1 MKIER
6 NETCPC
12 GSNKKYKKCCYLK
25 QSETINK
32 PHIMRNRTG
41 ELFHPVRLHYEVS
54 DKKEFLNILKQLKC
68 IDADITNRRFIWLYA
83 DEAKKLTFPNAYN
96 KIPKQFHPIVIGSFF
111 ESKSRNDEVFLD
123 VRSHE
128 RASQAVA
135 FFDNYIP
142 SKYAKITHASLTYRL
157 VEDNQKNLTINFDK
171 LFPDGHADKQEE
183 ERSKL
188 NAKLT
193 SFDPKKE
200 SILTL
205 LESTH
210 NKIYPETDKIKL
222 SYYEDGPSM
231 LNIALQISS
240 TVALER
246 MNGNEMTHKDVMDKI
261 TDSVASSD

>member
-1 MKIER
+1 M
-6 NETCPC
+6 
-12 GSNKKYKKCCYLK
+12 
-25 QSETINK
+25 
-32 PHIMRNRTG
+32 
-41 ELFHPVRLHYEVS
+41 
-54 DKKEFLNILKQLKC
+54 
-68 IDADITNRRFIWLYA
+68 
-83 DEAKKLTFPNAYN
+83 
-96 KIPKQFHPIVIGSFF
+96 
-111 ESKSRNDEVFLD
+111 FLD
-123 VRSHE
+123 VRSPE

-135 FFDNYIP
+135 FFDTHIP
-142 SKYAKITHASLTYRL
+142 RNHATITHASLTYRL
-157 VEDNQKNLTINFDK
+157 VKDNPKNLTISFDR

-188 NAKLT
+188 NAQLT
-193 SFDPKKE
+193 SWDPKKG

-205 LESTH
+205 LESNH